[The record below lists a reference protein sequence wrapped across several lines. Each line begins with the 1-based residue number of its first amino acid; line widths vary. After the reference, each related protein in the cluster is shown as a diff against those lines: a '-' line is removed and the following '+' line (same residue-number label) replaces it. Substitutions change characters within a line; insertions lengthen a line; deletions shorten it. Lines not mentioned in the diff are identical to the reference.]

1 MGAFDFAVDFDFVAA
16 ACFFFFR
23 RASLKLPLSLTL
35 PLNL

>member
-1 MGAFDFAVDFDFVAA
+1 MGAFDFAFDFVAA

-23 RASLKLPLSLTL
+23 RASLKLLLTL